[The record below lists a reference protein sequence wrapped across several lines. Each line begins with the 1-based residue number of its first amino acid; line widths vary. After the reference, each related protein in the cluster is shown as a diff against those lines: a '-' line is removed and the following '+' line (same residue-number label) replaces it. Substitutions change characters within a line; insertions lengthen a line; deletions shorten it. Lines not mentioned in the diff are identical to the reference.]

1 MQAYFVG
8 EIFYRVK
15 HELKLHTALD
25 TQGFLAAHLEDD
37 WFENVDLVLL
47 DIKHIDPE
55 KYENVK
61 VSVDCIIDHFRI
73 IVIIAIHNLL
83 LH

>member
-1 MQAYFVG
+1 MDKRKCLASRQRQRDN
-8 EIFYRVK
+8 EI
-15 HELKLHTALD
+15 ELY
-25 TQGFLAAHLEDD
+25 
-37 WFENVDLVLL
+37 
-47 DIKHIDPE
+47 IDPE

>member
-1 MQAYFVG
+1 MTMFSGQRVVCHFSTNYFVYRRVDIRKCLASRQRQRDN
-8 EIFYRVK
+8 EI
-15 HELKLHTALD
+15 ELY
-25 TQGFLAAHLEDD
+25 
-37 WFENVDLVLL
+37 
-47 DIKHIDPE
+47 IDPE